1 MDFERIISNTERYSG
16 PWYLKAPN
24 SLAWNH
30 VGRAHVTG
38 APSQYGGAQ
47 GAGAVLQTR
56 AARFAWGGMVQL
68 RLRVSAAA
76 RTSLAGVPL
85 S

>member
-1 MDFERIISNTERYSG
+1 MEFECVI
-16 PWYLKAPN
+16 KAPN

-38 APSQYGGAQ
+38 APIQYGGAQ
-47 GAGAVLQTR
+47 GARAVPHTR
-56 AARFAWGGMVQL
+56 AARLTRGGVVQPK
-68 RLRVSAAA
+68 LRVSAAA
-76 RTSLAGVPL
+76 GASLAGVHL